1 MEKTESVWFTREEV
15 WQKVVEPL
23 LADPVAREAYD
34 PRWGWQDSE
43 GMCLYLDGHDQGS
56 YLSFCFPER
65 SFVFGY
71 EHGDGFRIVS
81 YPLPEGMA
89 EEDWPRYVKMY
100 ECVIEGAGGT
110 REGTAEPRVRRPR
123 EPDSE
128 GFPARH
134 DQGYPLDNGGSH
146 LLADQLHR
154 RALARRAQSRAG
166 GMVRLRAPRR
176 GSGGKLGCDPPLRD
190 RRSVP
195 ARRVPHEDLRQP
207 GVQAELPK
215 RFRPR
220 LAS

>member
-65 SFVFGY
+65 SFIFGY

-89 EEDWPRYVKMY
+89 EKDWPRYVRMY
-100 ECVIEGAGGT
+100 ECVIEGAGGPEKELLNLVYGDPVNLITKDSLLVMIRDILWIMAGATFSRTSSTGEPWRAEHNREREEWFVSAHPGEDPVESWDVIPRYVIDAASPRAESLT
-110 REGTAEPRVRRPR
+110 RTFANLEFRLNCQ
-123 EPDSE
+123 S
-128 GFPARH
+128 GFGPA
-134 DQGYPLDNGGSH
+134 
-146 LLADQLHR
+146 
-154 RALARRAQSRAG
+154 
-166 GMVRLRAPRR
+166 
-176 GSGGKLGCDPPLRD
+176 
-190 RRSVP
+190 
-195 ARRVPHEDLRQP
+195 
-207 GVQAELPK
+207 
-215 RFRPR
+215 
-220 LAS
+220 